1 MSSLLAALLAFSL
14 LSVIQVVAWR
24 MRKGGGH
31 YLALSGLSVAVM
43 IVALAAFVVLERAGH
58 AAFLPATVI
67 DYWNF
72 VLLYSAMAL
81 AYMITYSAVQAD
93 SPTMVI
99 LLKIEDAGP
108 SGCSRDELF
117 IDLDDSILIVPRLND
132 LLIGDLVRIEG
143 GRYRI
148 THQGSLLARTYIAYR
163 ALLKME
169 KGG

>member
-43 IVALAAFVVLERAGH
+43 IGALAAFAAIERAGY
-58 AAFLPATVI
+58 AAFLPATAI
-67 DYWNF
+67 EYWNF
-72 VLLYSAMAL
+72 AMLYSAMAL

-93 SPTMVI
+93 SPTMAI

-108 SGCSRDELF
+108 SGRSRDELLV
-117 IDLDDSILIVPRLND
+117 DLDDSILIVPRLND
-132 LLIGDLVRIEG
+132 LLIGDLVRLEG
-143 GRYRI
+143 SRYRI
-148 THQGSLLARTYIAYR
+148 TRQGSLLARTYIAYR
-163 ALLKME
+163 AILKME